1 MTLPVIATLAEAK
14 EIIRMD
20 YSDHDAMIQG
30 FIDTATEEVLHQA
43 DGLDLDAPIPSG
55 IKTAVL
61 LHVLKLYDGV
71 DGHMQPE
78 AASQLARRHR
88 DWSV

>member
-14 EIIRMD
+14 AILRLD
-20 YSDHDAMIQG
+20 TADHDAMIQG
-30 FIDTATEEVLHQA
+30 FLDTATEEALHQA
-43 DGLDLDAPIPSG
+43 DGLDLTAPIPAG

-61 LHVLKLYDGV
+61 LHTMKLYDGP

-78 AASQLARRHR
+78 AASLLARRHR